1 MCSNNLK
8 LVYTK
13 SLNDGM
19 SIHNGKCDALSALVY
34 MFLRET
40 KGTVGRQE
48 ISKHTG
54 KHSTIISYGDAQ
66 KEEHLSIMGQ
76 KGILHVHSGK
86 NRMS

>member
-19 SIHNGKCDALSALVY
+19 SIHNGKCDALSVLMY
-34 MFLRET
+34 MLLRESE
-40 KGTVGRQE
+40 GTVVRQE

-54 KHSTIISYGDAQ
+54 KNSAIIPW
-66 KEEHLSIMGQ
+66 
-76 KGILHVHSGK
+76 
-86 NRMS
+86 